1 MASVGGVGAGEVDSM
16 VVVIASPAASSL
28 AFSSAGEKSSVMSP
42 KLALK
47 VGRPARARQRSR
59 RPAAERLGWIRS
71 TEALSETFEEVRP
84 PRHELVEVFI
94 LFFFD
99 HKYEKKNKGLLLQ

>member
-1 MASVGGVGAGEVDSM
+1 MASVGGVGVGEVDSM

-42 KLALK
+42 NLAK

-99 HKYEKKNKGLLLQ
+99 HKYEKKKKGLLLQ